1 MGKKIRAEM
10 EKQRARF
17 VSGAVERG
25 VEAGQAEAIFELLAK
40 FADYGFNKSHAAAYA
55 LVSYQTAY
63 MKANYPIEFL
73 AASMTLDLGSTDK
86 LSEFRAE
93 AERLGIT
100 VEPPSINRS
109 GVEFEVEDG
118 RIHYALAALR
128 GVGAPAAAAIVA
140 ARGER
145 PFTSLA
151 DFSERI
157 DPRLVGK
164 RLIET
169 LAQAGAF
176 DALEPNRAQ
185 VFAAAERI
193 VAAAAAR
200 IQGAEQGQGGL
211 FDGAAPAPIRL
222 PEVPRWDPGER
233 LTREYEAIGFF
244 LSGHPLDAYAGVLAR
259 LRVQRWAEFSAA
271 VRQGAT
277 AGRLAATVLSRQE
290 RRTKSGAKMGVVR
303 LSDPSGHYEAIIF
316 AEGLG
321 LYRDAL
327 EVNASVLVTL
337 EASLDGEEVRARIQV
352 VEPLAGAAEK
362 LGRSLRIV
370 LASPPPLD
378 LVTGRLEAGG
388 ESEVSMVLRMAD
400 ATEVEIRLPGR
411 YRVPPPAAAA
421 LRALPGVLAVTDG

>member
-1 MGKKIRAEM
+1 
-10 EKQRARF
+10 
-17 VSGAVERG
+17 
-25 VEAGQAEAIFELLAK
+25 
-40 FADYGFNKSHAAAYA
+40 
-55 LVSYQTAY
+55 
-63 MKANYPIEFL
+63 
-73 AASMTLDLGSTDK
+73 MTLDMGSTDK

-93 AERLGIT
+93 AERLGII
-100 VEPPSINRS
+100 VEPPSVNRS

-151 DFSERI
+151 DFAERI

-164 RLIET
+164 RIVET

-176 DALEPNRAQ
+176 DRLEPSRAQ
-185 VFAAAERI
+185 VFAAAVRI

-200 IQGAEQGQGGL
+200 VQGAEQGQGGL

-222 PEVPRWDPGER
+222 PEVQRWDPGER

-337 EASLDGEEVRARIQV
+337 EASLDGEEVRARIQA
-352 VEPLAGAAEK
+352 VEPLASAAEK

-370 LASPPPLD
+370 LACPPPLD
-378 LVTGRLEAGG
+378 LVTGRLETGG